1 MTDDSAAL
9 VQRARLGDAIA
20 LKLLLAA
27 TRQRLAEYINRRIPD
42 ALRRLIDADDIVQDT
57 HVEVF
62 RRIGEFTPLG
72 EDSFFRWLATIG
84 FRRLRNVV
92 KWHRADKRGGGAL
105 PLTQQV
111 EDSMVALLDQV
122 SASGRTPS
130 RSIARRESI
139 AAVRTA
145 LQALPEHYRAA
156 LWLVYLEGRPVA
168 EAAERLNTTD
178 RAIHGLCRRGLK
190 MLGDMLD
197 ASRLS

>member
-1 MTDDSAAL
+1 MTDDAGSL
-9 VQRARLGDAIA
+9 VQRAQRGDAIA

-27 TRQRLAEYINRRIPD
+27 TRQRLSEYVNRRIPEP
-42 ALRRLIDADDIVQDT
+42 LRRLIDADDIVQDT

-62 RRIGEFTPLG
+62 RRIGEFTPQG
-72 EDSFFRWLATIG
+72 DDAFFRWMATIA

-92 KWHRADKRGGGAL
+92 KWHRAEKRGGGAM

-111 EDSMVALLDQV
+111 EESMVALLDQC

-145 LQALPEHYRAA
+145 LQALPDNYRAA

-190 MLGDMLD
+190 MLGEILD
-197 ASRLS
+197 AARAV